1 MDIAVSSKTM
11 RRRGETN
18 ETAVRESAQLT
29 LGKLMGRAWEAH
41 ILYGSS
47 TEEQR
52 SRRVVFDETL
62 RAEALLI
69 FCFVAPR
76 SQITADMLPRRSAHK
91 TKITLSGGV
100 HSFSTGC

>member
-11 RRRGETN
+11 RRRGETKEN
-18 ETAVRESAQLT
+18 
-29 LGKLMGRAWEAH
+29 

-62 RAEALLI
+62 RAEALLVL
-69 FCFVAPR
+69 CFVAPR
-76 SQITADMLPRRSAHK
+76 LQITADMLPRRSAHK
-91 TKITLSGGV
+91 TKISLSGDI
-100 HSFSTGC
+100 HSFLTGC